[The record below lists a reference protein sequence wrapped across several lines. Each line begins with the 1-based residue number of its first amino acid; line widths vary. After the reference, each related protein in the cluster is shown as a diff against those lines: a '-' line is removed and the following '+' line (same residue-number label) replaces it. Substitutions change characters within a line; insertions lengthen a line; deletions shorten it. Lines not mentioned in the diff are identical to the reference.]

1 MSEDNSALPF
11 VAPHRPI
18 PQDAPIRWLRGG
30 WEDFQ
35 RSRTTSLVYG
45 AALAAI
51 SYVVAAMAWQFGAL
65 GLYIGLATGFV
76 FVAPLLAIGVY
87 SLSRRLEAGQPPRL
101 ADSLRDAWRPLR
113 DLMIFALILLVVLL
127 VWARAVA
134 TIHVFMPND
143 PGAGVWDVLPF
154 TVVGVAV
161 GGIFASIIYAAT
173 AFALPMVLD
182 RDADAI
188 TAALTSANAVLRNKP
203 AALLW
208 GGMIVTLVG
217 VSFAT
222 AFVGLVV
229 VFPVLGHATWRAY
242 RETIDASAWPE
253 RVPPSA

>member
-1 MSEDNSALPF
+1 
-11 VAPHRPI
+11 
-18 PQDAPIRWLRGG
+18 
-30 WEDFQ
+30 
-35 RSRTTSLVYG
+35 
-45 AALAAI
+45 
-51 SYVVAAMAWQFGAL
+51 
-65 GLYIGLATGFV
+65 
-76 FVAPLLAIGVY
+76 
-87 SLSRRLEAGQPPRL
+87 
-101 ADSLRDAWRPLR
+101 
-113 DLMIFALILLVVLL
+113 
-127 VWARAVA
+127 
-134 TIHVFMPND
+134 
-143 PGAGVWDVLPF
+143 
-154 TVVGVAV
+154 
-161 GGIFASIIYAAT
+161 
-173 AFALPMVLD
+173 MVLD

>member
-1 MSEDNSALPF
+1 MSEEEKPLPF

-18 PQDAPIRWLRGG
+18 AAVAPFRWLRGG
-30 WEDFQ
+30 LDDFN
-35 RSRTTSLVYG
+35 RSLTASLAYG

-51 SYVVAAMAWQFGAL
+51 SYAVAALAWQFGTL

-76 FVAPLLAIGVY
+76 FVAPLLAVGVY
-87 SLSRRLEAGQPPRL
+87 SLSRRLEAGEPPSF
-101 ADSLRDAWRPLR
+101 AASLRDATRPLR
-113 DLMIFALILLVVLL
+113 DLMLLGLVLLVVLL

-134 TIHVFMPND
+134 TIHIFMPND
-143 PGAGVWDVLPF
+143 PGAGVWEVLPF

-161 GGIFASIIYAAT
+161 GGIFASVIFGAT

-188 TAALTSANAVLRNKP
+188 TAALTSTNAVLRNKP

-222 AFVGLVV
+222 AFIGLIVA
-229 VFPVLGHATWRAY
+229 FPVLGHATGRAY

-253 RVPPSA
+253 RLGRVD

>member
-1 MSEDNSALPF
+1 MSGDENPLPF

-18 PQDAPIRWLRGG
+18 AAVAPFRWLRGG
-30 WEDFQ
+30 WDDFN
-35 RSRTTSLVYG
+35 RSRTASLAYG

-51 SYVVAAMAWQFGAL
+51 SYAVAAMAWQFGTL

-87 SLSRRLEAGQPPRL
+87 SLSRRLEAGQPPSL
-101 ADSLRDAWRPLR
+101 AASLRDAGGPLR
-113 DLMIFALILLVVLL
+113 DLMLLGLVLLVVLL

-134 TIHVFMPND
+134 TIHIFVPDDPNV
-143 PGAGVWDVLPF
+143 GAWEVLPF
-154 TVVGVAV
+154 VAVGVAV
-161 GGIFASIIYAAT
+161 GGIFASVIYAAT
-173 AFALPMVLD
+173 AFALPMVLE

-208 GGMIVTLVG
+208 AALIVFLVG
-217 VSFAT
+217 LSFAT
-222 AFVGLVV
+222 AFIGFLV

-253 RVPPSA
+253 RVTGAP